1 MPVNELLVIVLLIA
15 ASAFFSMS
23 EISLAASRKIKL
35 RLMAEGGHLNA
46 QRVLALQDSPGHF
59 FTVVQIGLNAV
70 TAGMTAPLLWGSTFS
85 LASGMAL
92 FAAAG
97 LCAWLLWLRLP
108 AARR

>member
-1 MPVNELLVIVLLIA
+1 MP
-15 ASAFFSMS
+15 SMS
-23 EISLAASRKIKL
+23 LLGLEIFPERRGMASSCQSFL
-35 RLMAEGGHLNA
+35 
-46 QRVLALQDSPGHF
+46 
-59 FTVVQIGLNAV
+59 QIGLNAV